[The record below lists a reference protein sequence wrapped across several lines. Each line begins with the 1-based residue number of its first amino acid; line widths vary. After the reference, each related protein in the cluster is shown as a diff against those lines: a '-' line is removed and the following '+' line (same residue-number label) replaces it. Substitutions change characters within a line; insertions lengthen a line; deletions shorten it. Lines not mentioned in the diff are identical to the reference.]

1 MAINMVTSQPPEW
14 RPTGTLTERE
24 RERGLPKNVDVKIV
38 VVSVIAVMM
47 LHPPPKEGKMM
58 KS

>member
-1 MAINMVTSQPPEW
+1 MNERERDQ
-14 RPTGTLTERE
+14 RE
-24 RERGLPKNVDVKIV
+24 RERGLPKNGDIKIV
-38 VVSVIAVMM
+38 VVSVIALMM